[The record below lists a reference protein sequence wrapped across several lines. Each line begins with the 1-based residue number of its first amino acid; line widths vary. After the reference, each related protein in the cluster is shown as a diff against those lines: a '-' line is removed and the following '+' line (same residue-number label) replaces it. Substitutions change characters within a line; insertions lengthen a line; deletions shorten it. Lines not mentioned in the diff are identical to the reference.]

1 MTGKKFL
8 ITTVLLLTLLVVPV
22 YGQTAEEWKL
32 KGNDFLKVHE
42 YGKAL
47 ECYQKSLETDPCYAR
62 SIHNIGIIYNDMEQ
76 YNKALEYFDKALDL
90 VEKGKDTSG
99 LPMDIHYFG
108 RGICWMGL
116 GDYDMSIESFDKA
129 IEANPK
135 NANAWNGK
143 GAILQIQG
151 KTEEALKCY
160 DKALEIDPSFT
171 LASENRERALVQL
184 KLNSQVS
191 SQPGGDDKI
200 CYVINGD
207 SPGSEVK
214 IEDYIVS
221 GKTNIIDFYADW
233 CSPCKKLAPYM
244 EKLDKEKDDLVVFK
258 VNIDK
263 WNSPV
268 CKQFNIKSVPSFLV
282 YDGTGKLIYEG
293 EEARTKVMEMVDSI
307 K

>member
-1 MTGKKFL
+1 MSKKNFL
-8 ITTVLLLTLLVVPV
+8 VVLLLILLVNIMPV
-22 YGQTAEEWKL
+22 YAQTAEDWKL
-32 KGNDFLKVHE
+32 KGNDFLKVKE
-42 YGKAL
+42 YDKAL

-62 SIHNIGIIYNDMEQ
+62 SVHNIGIICNDRED
-76 YNKALEYFDKALDL
+76 YKKALEYFDKALDL

-108 RGICWMGL
+108 RAISWMGL
-116 GDYDMSIESFDKA
+116 GDYDKSLECFDKS

-151 KTEEALKCY
+151 KTEEALKYY
-160 DKALEIDPSFT
+160 DKALEIDPSFA
-171 LASENRERALVQL
+171 LAAENRERALVQL

-233 CSPCKKLAPYM
+233 CGPCKKLAPYM

>member
-8 ITTVLLLTLLVVPV
+8 LTTVLLLTLLVMPV

-32 KGNDFLKVHE
+32 KGNDFLKVRE

-116 GDYDMSIESFDKA
+116 GDYDMSVESFDKA
-129 IEANPK
+129 IEANPA

-143 GAILQIQG
+143 GAVLYIQG
-151 KTEEALKCY
+151 KIEEALKCY
-160 DKALEIDPSFT
+160 DKALEIDPSFA
-171 LASENRERALVQL
+171 LAADNREKALA
-184 KLNSQVS
+184 KLNTDTS
-191 SQPGGDDKI
+191 SQPGDRI

-207 SPGSEVK
+207 IPGSEVK
-214 IEDYIVS
+214 IEDYIVA
-221 GKTNIIDFYADW
+221 GKTSIIDFYADW
-233 CSPCKKLAPYM
+233 CGPCKKLAPYL
-244 EKLDKEKDDLVVFK
+244 EKLDIEKDDIVVLK

-263 WNSPV
+263 WGSPV
-268 CKQFNIKSVPSFLV
+268 CKQFSIKSVPAFLV
-282 YDGTGKLIYEG
+282 YDGTGQLLYQG
-293 EEARTKVMEMVDSI
+293 EEARTKVMEMIDSI